1 MRHIALA
8 LADAIRALPPVPVTG
23 DQPAPHTDSHSYV
36 AYALAH
42 LADSLDM
49 GAGDL
54 AWLVAGLAI
63 CHAEAVSPGDI

>member
-8 LADAIRALPPVPVTG
+8 LADAIRALPAVAVTG

-42 LADSLDM
+42 LADDP
-49 GAGDL
+49 GAGDM

-63 CHAEAVSPGDI
+63 CHAEAVTPGDV